1 MRENQKTKGYTTA
14 IEPMA
19 TVDGAVVV
27 VSFFKKFPS
36 PLGFHH
42 TLESSVDWRNKA
54 ITLFALLSLSV
65 SFLPSFFSEKSTVFA
80 MATPREH
87 IEQIRKKKFSIGGE
101 PNPLTEDLH
110 QAVRNLSAEL
120 YTKDVHFLMELIQ
133 NAEDNE
139 YLEGVDPSLEFVI
152 TSRDITATGAPA
164 TLLMF
169 NNEKGF
175 SSKNIESICS
185 IGRSTKKGNRKSGYI
200 GEKGIGFKSVFLIS
214 AQPYIF
220 SNGYQIRFNEAPC
233 PHCSLGYIVPEWVG
247 ENPTLADIRRVYGSC
262 SALPTTT
269 IVLPLK
275 PDKVKPVKQQL
286 SSVHPEVLLF
296 LSKIK
301 CLSVREDNMDPR
313 LNTVSAI
320 AITSETNFVTRKN
333 IDAESYTLRLSA
345 EEKCNKF
352 GRECSYY
359 MWKQKFPVRL
369 ENKVER
375 RMDVEELVITLAFP
389 NEERLHRGM
398 TLPGVY
404 AFLPTEMVT
413 NLPFIIQADFVLSS
427 SRETILLDNKW
438 NQGILDCVPSAFVNA
453 FISLVKMT
461 EEAPVSSLPRMF
473 TFLPV
478 NSSSYQNF
486 NAIRESIRL
495 KLVDEDILPSDES
508 CTEQKFFHKPSEVG
522 RIMPAF
528 WDIVKKARKERV
540 GLHNLS
546 SHGTYVLH
554 SSFDIVDCDHILNFL
569 GVRTVNIGWYAKC
582 IQSSNLVLGVS
593 EGVYL
598 ELLLFLAEN
607 WQNIF
612 DGTDISYIP
621 LVKYVDSCG
630 CVSLCSI
637 SESTRGSQGAICRSC
652 QFCHVSWLIDWN
664 REFRGVA
671 NIFFLPKSTQEA
683 IRSCFKKET
692 VLEWLEKQVKV
703 VAISVYQYA
712 ASLIDH
718 LSGKPKLVITYGHFL
733 YHSFWKDFVVAAD
746 VRYLCGIMPL
756 VDNYGNVTLTDK
768 RRILVP
774 SSGSKWASLIGSN
787 PLKAEGYV
795 ELGED
800 YLRPGNFVGQITP
813 EKKLLEFLGSHVAVS
828 DIPYLSPPNAAIPA
842 VSSPLTKENTFLM
855 LDWIQYMR
863 NRGTTIPE
871 KFLTSIKNGNWLKV
885 TINGSSG
892 YKPPSQSFFYSSSWG
907 NILQNGFVFVDIP
920 LIDQNFYGDRISKY
934 MEELKKIGVM
944 FEYGEACA
952 FIGKHLMRLASSS
965 MLSKDRVLSILGL
978 IRYLRMKFLPPDD
991 LICSIK
997 EGRWLNTSHGYRSP
1011 VGAVLF
1017 DEEWR
1022 TAIQICDVPFID
1034 QTFYGDE
1041 ILCFK
1046 TELRLLGVI
1055 VGFSRRLV
1063 MENLKSSS
1071 SLTSLTADAFLLL
1084 LECMH
1089 YSNSSE
1095 SLVTT
1100 LKNVKCLKTNLGF
1113 KPPSECFLF
1122 DNEWGCLL
1130 QVFGFFPIIEQAYY
1144 GSAISSYK
1152 NELKRLGAV
1161 VDFETAVKSFASS
1174 FRQQASVSSI
1184 TKDNV
1189 LSFLSCYRQLKGTSH
1204 KFPSDLKSCIHEVKW
1219 LRTRLGDFRSP
1230 RDCILFGP
1238 MWESISQITLLPF
1251 IDDSDNY
1258 YGKDIHKYRNELK
1271 SIGVVVE
1278 FKSGVKFVPSC
1289 LYFPPSTPATAL
1301 ALLKCMGILLEDKNY
1316 TFSESF
1322 LKKVSQKWLKTYA
1335 GYRSPG
1341 NSLLFD
1347 GRSDLKPTD
1356 GPFIDEGFYGSE
1368 VRMYRKE
1375 LESIGVTV
1383 DIKRGSA
1390 LIASHLD
1397 FQSDF
1402 ATIIRIYKFLA
1413 KVEWV
1418 PDSEASPKIW
1428 IPDGNQNGRWVKPD
1442 ACVLHDK
1449 DGLFGLQ
1456 LNVLEKH
1463 YKNKVPLQFFSGAFG
1478 VKSNPSLDDYCK
1490 LWKGWETSG
1499 HRLSHDECCAFWRF
1513 VMQHKS
1519 SKNEQI
1525 LSESLVKVPVDSG
1538 SGGIML
1544 FDKNDVF
1551 IADDL
1556 QLKDLFVQSSSRP
1569 LFVWYPQP
1577 SLPFLPRT
1585 MLFELYRK
1593 IGVRLIS
1600 EIVQKKELSL
1610 TNGLELKQVNLRDV
1624 MIGKELV
1631 RLILGFLAGS
1641 SIKMEADKR
1650 HEAVQCLL
1658 NLTVLETLEPVA
1670 VGYTLLLS
1678 SGETLEVRASRMIR
1692 WDRESSKLFTQKMDE
1707 SAGQKNL
1714 LEFATY
1720 FSEAI
1725 AEGVLW
1731 EKEDQISSLSE
1742 LIKLAFLLKFN
1753 EEAVDFLMKSKN
1765 LQVFV
1770 EDEEFISAAALSN
1783 E

>member
-1 MRENQKTKGYTTA
+1 
-14 IEPMA
+14 
-19 TVDGAVVV
+19 
-27 VSFFKKFPS
+27 
-36 PLGFHH
+36 
-42 TLESSVDWRNKA
+42 
-54 ITLFALLSLSV
+54 
-65 SFLPSFFSEKSTVFA
+65 
-80 MATPREH
+80 MATPQEH
-87 IEQIRKKKFSIGGE
+87 VEKIRKTKFSIGGE
-101 PNPLTEDLH
+101 PNPLIEDLH
-110 QAVRNLSAEL
+110 QAVRHLSAEL

-164 TLLMF
+164 TLLIF

-175 SSKNIESICS
+175 SSKNIDSICS
-185 IGRSTKKGNRKSGYI
+185 VGRSTKKGNRKRGYI

-233 PHCSLGYIVPEWVG
+233 PHCSLGYIVPEWVE
-247 ENPTLADIRRVYGSC
+247 ENPTLADIRNVYGSC

-275 PDKVKPVKQQL
+275 PDKVKPVTQQL

-301 CLSVREDNMDPR
+301 CLSVREDNKDPR
-313 LNTVSAI
+313 LNMESAI

-345 EEKCNKF
+345 EEKGYKF

-359 MWKQKFPVRL
+359 MWKQRFPVRE

-478 NSSSYQNF
+478 NSSLYQNF
-486 NAIRESIRL
+486 NAVRESIRL

-508 CTEQKFFHKPSEVG
+508 CTDQKFFHKPSVVG
-522 RIMPAF
+522 RLMPAF
-528 WDIVKKARKERV
+528 WDIVEKARKEGV
-540 GLHNLS
+540 DLHNLS

-554 SSFDIVDCDHILNFL
+554 SSFDIVKYDNILNFL
-569 GVRTVNIGWYAKC
+569 GVGPVNIGWYAKC

-593 EGVYL
+593 EGIYL

-607 WQNIF
+607 WGNIF
-612 DGTDISYIP
+612 HGTNIMNIP
-621 LVKYVDSCG
+621 LVKYVDVGG

-637 SESTRGSQGAICRSC
+637 SESARQSQGALCRSR
-652 QFCHVSWLIDWN
+652 QFRNVSWLIDWN

-671 NIFFLPKSTQEA
+671 NYFFLPESTQEA
-683 IRSCFKKET
+683 IRSCFQKGT
-692 VLEWLEKQVKV
+692 ILEWLQRQAQVV
-703 VAISVYQYA
+703 DLSVYDYA
-712 ASLIDH
+712 AALINH
-718 LSGKPKLVITYGHFL
+718 LGGKPKLAITYAHFL
-733 YHSFWKDFVVAAD
+733 YHSLLKGFVTTAD
-746 VRYLCGIMPL
+746 VHYLCGVMPL
-756 VDNYGNVTLTDK
+756 VDNYGNVTAMTK

-774 SSGSKWASLIGSN
+774 ANGSKWARLIGSN
-787 PLKAEGYV
+787 PLKAEGYI
-795 ELGED
+795 ELGEG

-813 EKKLLEFLGSHVAVS
+813 EKKLLEFLGSHVAAS
-828 DIPYLSPPNAAIPA
+828 DIPSLSPPNAAIPA
-842 VSSPLTKENTFLM
+842 VSSPLTKENTFLL
-855 LDWIQYMR
+855 LDWIQNMK
-863 NRGTTIPE
+863 NKEKPIPE

-885 TINGSSG
+885 TINGSAG

-907 NILQNGFVFVDIP
+907 NILQNVTVFVDIP
-920 LIDQNFYGDRISKY
+920 LIDQNFYGDGIREY
-934 MEELKKIGVM
+934 TEELKTIGV
-944 FEYGEACA
+944 
-952 FIGKHLMRLASSS
+952 I
-965 MLSKDRVLSILGL
+965 
-978 IRYLRMKFLPPDD
+978 YLRTRFLPPDEF
-991 LICSIK
+991 IRSIK
-997 EGRWLNTSHGYRSP
+997 EGRWLKTSHGYRSP

-1017 DEEWR
+1017 DEEWE
-1022 TAIQICDVPFID
+1022 TATQICDVPFVD
-1034 QTFYGDE
+1034 QTFYGNE
-1041 ILCFK
+1041 ILRFK
-1046 TELRLLGVI
+1046 AELWLLGVI
-1055 VGFSRRLV
+1055 VGFSGSYQLV
-1063 MENLKSSS
+1063 IENLKPSSH
-1071 SLTSLTADAFLLL
+1071 LTSLKADAFLLL
-1084 LECMH
+1084 LECMC
-1089 YSNSSE
+1089 YAKSSE

-1100 LKNVKCLKTNLGF
+1100 LENAKCLKTNLGY
-1113 KPPSECFLF
+1113 KRPSECFLF
-1122 DNEWGCLL
+1122 DHEWGCLL
-1130 QVFGFFPIIEQAYY
+1130 QVFSCFPIIEHAYY
-1144 GSAISSYK
+1144 GSIISSYK
-1152 NELKRLGAV
+1152 NELERLGAV

-1174 FRQQASVSSI
+1174 FRQQASLSSI

-1189 LSFLSCYRQLKGTSH
+1189 LSFLSCYRQLKRTSH

-1238 MWESISQITLLPF
+1238 KWKSISSITLLPF
-1251 IDDSDNY
+1251 VDDGDNF
-1258 YGKDIHKYRNELK
+1258 YGKDIHKYRDELK

-1278 FKSGVKFVPSC
+1278 FESGVKFVPSC
-1289 LYFPPSTPATAL
+1289 LCFPRSAHSIAPTNTLS
-1301 ALLKCMGILLEDKNY
+1301 LLKCMRILLADKNY
-1316 TFSESF
+1316 TFSEAF
-1322 LKKVSQKWLKTYA
+1322 VKKVSGKWLKTYV
-1335 GYRSPG
+1335 GYMSPG

-1347 GRSDLKPTD
+1347 ERSGLKLTD

-1368 VRMYRKE
+1368 IRMYREE
-1375 LESIGVTV
+1375 LDTIGVTIDV
-1383 DIKRGSA
+1383 EKGGT
-1390 LIASHLD
+1390 LLASHLD
-1397 FQSDF
+1397 FHSDF

-1413 KVEWV
+1413 KVQWM
-1418 PDSEASPKIW
+1418 PDSEATHKIW
-1428 IPDGNQNGRWVKPD
+1428 IPDGNENGRWVKPD
-1442 ACVLHDK
+1442 VCVLHDK
-1449 DGLFGLQ
+1449 DSLFGLQ

-1490 LWKGWETSG
+1490 LWEGWETSG
-1499 HRLSHDECCAFWRF
+1499 HQLSHDECCAFWRF
-1513 VMQHKS
+1513 VMQNKS
-1519 SKNEQI
+1519 SKKEEI
-1525 LSESLVKVPVDSG
+1525 LSESFVKVPVDSG
-1538 SGGIML
+1538 SDGIML
-1544 FDKNDVF
+1544 FDKHDVF

-1556 QLKDLFVQSSSRP
+1556 QLKDLFVQSSSCP

-1585 MLFELYRK
+1585 MLLELYRK
-1593 IGVRLIS
+1593 IGVRMIS
-1600 EIVQKKELSL
+1600 ETVQKKELSL
-1610 TNGLELKQVNLRDV
+1610 NNGLELKQVNLGDV
-1624 MIGKELV
+1624 MIGKELI
-1631 RLILGFLAGS
+1631 RLILGFLACS

-1650 HEAVQCLL
+1650 LEAVQCLL

-1670 VGYTLLLS
+1670 VAYTLLLS
-1678 SGETLEVRASRMIR
+1678 SGETQEVRASRMIR
-1692 WDRESSKLFTQKMDE
+1692 WDRESSKFFTQKMDK

-1714 LEFATY
+1714 LEYATY

-1753 EEAVDFLMKSKN
+1753 EEAVGFLMKSKN

-1770 EDEEFISAAALSN
+1770 EDEEFLSAAFPN

>member
-1 MRENQKTKGYTTA
+1 MTTPKEY
-14 IEPMA
+14 IE
-19 TVDGAVVV
+19 
-27 VSFFKKFPS
+27 
-36 PLGFHH
+36 
-42 TLESSVDWRNKA
+42 E
-54 ITLFALLSLSV
+54 
-65 SFLPSFFSEKSTVFA
+65 
-80 MATPREH
+80 
-87 IEQIRKKKFSIGGE
+87 IRKKKYSIGGE

-175 SSKNIESICS
+175 SSKNIDSICS
-185 IGRSTKKGNRKSGYI
+185 VGRSTKKENRKRGYI

-233 PHCSLGYIVPEWVG
+233 PHCSLGYIVPEWVE
-247 ENPTLADIRRVYGSC
+247 ENPTLAEIRKVYGSC
-262 SALPTTT
+262 SDLPTTT

-301 CLSVREDNMDPR
+301 SLSVREDNKDPR

-320 AITSETNFVTRKN
+320 AVKSETDGVLRKN
-333 IDAESYTLRLSA
+333 FDAESYTLRLSA
-345 EEKCNKF
+345 EEKGDKF
-352 GRECSYY
+352 GRECTYY
-359 MWKQKFPVRL
+359 MWKQKFPVRQ
-369 ENKVER
+369 ENRVER
-375 RMDVEELVITLAFP
+375 RMDVEELVVTLAFP
-389 NEERLHRGM
+389 YEERLHRGM

-438 NQGILDCVPSAFVNA
+438 NQGILDCVSSAFVNA

-461 EEAPVSSLPRMF
+461 EEAPVSSLRWMF
-473 TFLPV
+473 TFLPI
-478 NSSSYQNF
+478 NCSSYQNF

-495 KLVDEDILPSDES
+495 KLVDEAILPSDES
-508 CTEQKFFHKPSEVG
+508 CMKQKFFHKPSVVG

-528 WDIVKKARKERV
+528 WDIVEKARKEGV

-554 SSFDIVDCDHILNFL
+554 SSFDIVEYDNILKFL
-569 GVRTVNIGWYAKC
+569 GVGPVKNEWYAKC

-598 ELLLFLAEN
+598 ELLLFLADN
-607 WQNIF
+607 WNNIF
-612 DGTDISYIP
+612 LGTNIMNVP
-621 LVKYVDSCG
+621 LVKYMDLCG

-637 SESTRGSQGAICRSC
+637 TESAQRSQGAICRSRE
-652 QFCHVSWLIDWN
+652 FRHVSWLIDWN
-664 REFRGVA
+664 REFKGVA
-671 NIFFLPKSTQEA
+671 NRFFLPESTQGA
-683 IRSCFKKET
+683 IRSCFQKET
-692 VLEWLEKQVKV
+692 ILEWLKNQVRV
-703 VAISVYQYA
+703 DAISVYDYA
-712 ASLIDH
+712 AALIGH
-718 LSGKPKLVITYGHFL
+718 LGGKPKLSVTYAHFL
-733 YHSFWKDFVVAAD
+733 YHSFLNDFLKAAE
-746 VRYLCGIMPL
+746 VGYLCGIMPL
-756 VDNYGNVTLTDK
+756 VDNYGNVTATTK

-774 SSGSKWASLIGSN
+774 ANGSKWASLIGSN
-787 PLKAEGYV
+787 PLKAEGYI

-800 YLRPGNFVGQITP
+800 YLRPGNFVGQITS
-813 EKKLLEFLGSHVAVS
+813 EKKLLEFLGSHVAVL
-828 DIPYLSPPNAAIPA
+828 DIPSLSPPNAVIPA
-842 VSSPLTKENTFLM
+842 VSSPLTEENTFLL
-855 LDWIQYMR
+855 LDWIQNMK
-863 NRGTTIPE
+863 NRGMRIPE

-892 YKPPSQSFFYSSSWG
+892 YKPPAQSFFCPSSWG
-907 NILQNGFVFVDIP
+907 NILQNRAVFVDIP
-920 LIDQNFYGDRISKY
+920 LIDQKFYGNRISNY
-934 MEELKKIGVM
+934 MEELKTIGVM

-952 FIGKHLMRLASSS
+952 FIGNHLMRLASSS
-965 MLSKDRVLSILGL
+965 TLSKERVLSILGL
-978 IRYLRMKFLPPDD
+978 IRYLRTNFLPPDEF
-991 LICSIK
+991 ICCIK
-997 EGRWLNTSHGYRSP
+997 EGRWLKTSQGFRSP
-1011 VGAVLF
+1011 VGAVLS
-1017 DEEWR
+1017 DEEWK

-1046 TELRLLGVI
+1046 EELSLLGVTA
-1055 VGFSRRLV
+1055 GFSGSYQLV
-1063 MENLKSSS
+1063 IENLKPSSC
-1071 SLTSLTADAFLLL
+1071 LTALKADAFLLL
-1084 LECMH
+1084 LECMR
-1089 YSNSSE
+1089 NAKSSE

-1100 LKNVKCLKTNLGF
+1100 LKKAKCLKTNLGY
-1113 KPPSECFLF
+1113 KPPSVCFLF
-1122 DNEWGCLL
+1122 DHEWGCLL
-1130 QVFGFFPIIEQAYY
+1130 QVFSCFPIIEHAYY
-1144 GSAISSYK
+1144 GSIISFYK
-1152 NELKRLGAV
+1152 NELKRLGVV
-1161 VDFETAVKSFASS
+1161 VDFEVAVKSFAST
-1174 FRQQASVSSI
+1174 FRQKASLSSV
-1184 TKDNV
+1184 TNDNA
-1189 LSFLSCYRQLKGTSH
+1189 LSILSCCRQLKSTTY
-1204 KFPSDLKSCIHEVKW
+1204 KFPSDLKNCIREVKW

-1238 MWESISQITLLPF
+1238 EWESISSITLLPF

-1258 YGKDIHKYRNELK
+1258 YGKDIHKYRNELN

-1289 LYFPPSTPATAL
+1289 LYFPRSTHSIAPTNAIS
-1301 ALLKCMGILLEDKNY
+1301 LLKCLRILLEDKNY
-1316 TFSESF
+1316 TFSEAF
-1322 LKKVSQKWLKTYA
+1322 LRKVSEKWLKTSV
-1335 GYRSPG
+1335 GYMSPG

-1347 GRSDLKPTD
+1347 RRSDLKPTD

-1368 VRMYRKE
+1368 IRMYKKE
-1375 LESIGVTV
+1375 LNSIGVTV
-1383 DIKRGSA
+1383 DVEKGSA
-1390 LIASHLD
+1390 LLASHLYSH
-1397 FQSDF
+1397 SDF
-1402 ATIIRIYKFLA
+1402 ATIIRIYKLLA
-1413 KVEWV
+1413 RVEWV
-1418 PDSEASPKIW
+1418 PDSEATRKIW
-1428 IPDGNQNGRWVKPD
+1428 IPDGNENGRWVNPD
-1442 ACVLHDK
+1442 VCVLHDK

-1463 YKNKVPLQFFSGAFG
+1463 YKNKVPLQFFSGAFC

-1490 LWKGWETSG
+1490 LWKGWEASG
-1499 HRLSHDECCAFWRF
+1499 HQLSHDECCAFWRF

-1519 SKNEQI
+1519 SKKEQI

-1538 SGGIML
+1538 SDGIML
-1544 FDKNDVF
+1544 FDKHDVF

-1585 MLFELYRK
+1585 MLSELYIK
-1593 IGVRLIS
+1593 IGVRMIS
-1600 EIVQKKELSL
+1600 ETVQKKELSL
-1610 TNGLELKQVNLRDV
+1610 TNGLEIKQVNFRDFI
-1624 MIGKELV
+1624 IGKELV

-1658 NLTVLETLEPVA
+1658 NLTVVETLEPVA
-1670 VGYTLLLS
+1670 VAYTLLLS
-1678 SGETLEVRASRMIR
+1678 SGETQEVRATRAVR
-1692 WDRESSKLFTQKMDE
+1692 WDKESSKIFIQKMDK
-1707 SAGQKNL
+1707 SAGKKNI
-1714 LEFATY
+1714 LEYATY
-1720 FSEAI
+1720 FSETI
-1725 AEGVLW
+1725 VEGVLW

-1742 LIKLAFLLKFN
+1742 LIKLAFILKFN
-1753 EEAVDFLMKSKN
+1753 EEAVGFLMKSKN

-1770 EDEEFISAAALSN
+1770 EDEEFLSAAFPN
-1783 E
+1783 D